1 MEQQAY
7 QPIDR
12 RKVMID
18 NVTNNA
24 RSQVNLECR
33 NNYLKACEAH
43 GGELAEVVKE
53 LKTTI
58 FCDLCGSDLKDGYC
72 WNNSCFYVPNK

>member
-1 MEQQAY
+1 M
-7 QPIDR
+7 DR

-18 NVTNNA
+18 NVINNA
-24 RSQVNLECR
+24 KSQSTLECR

-53 LKTTI
+53 LKTTMM
-58 FCDLCGSDLKDGYC
+58 
-72 WNNSCFYVPNK
+72 NNFIDE